1 MREPDAE
8 RGGGAAAGRA
18 AEPRQLD
25 LALAAEAAVAE
36 IIVEKTG
43 MRHELRDPRR
53 QRAQTGQ
60 RLRQRPVGAGP
71 RLAEEVVG
79 RAQTGAARALAGG
92 GVLASYGHAGS
103 ARDV

>member
-8 RGGGAAAGRA
+8 GGGGAAGGRA

-43 MRHELRDPRR
+43 MRHELRDP
-53 QRAQTGQ
+53 G
-60 RLRQRPVGAGP
+60 
-71 RLAEEVVG
+71 
-79 RAQTGAARALAGG
+79 
-92 GVLASYGHAGS
+92 GS
-103 ARDV
+103 ARRRASVCASDQ